1 MLLAKR
7 IGLMFIR
14 TIHKFY
20 YLYYKQRIAL
30 QIVYGYVFFLQ
41 FLMRTQSFAFRFF
54 SLLLIINC
62 CQFVTIVHEC
72 MLNAVHTEFKHY
84 YNDTR
89 WCIRMFI
96 QHFFHF
102 FIFSV
107 AFFRSLCCFEA
118 ILTFSFI
125 FIFDKSKNIQF
136 YFYFVVWNV
145 FLCVFFNIWLWSFI
159 DIYLNPLW
167 KREPQF
173 IINAEKPQN
182 HCHIY
187 LTAFHSDVSM

>member
-1 MLLAKR
+1 MRVFVVAFLRFWLILFDIRARCLTRGWSNFCAYFSVTLLRKIKTKKMLLAKR

-89 WCIRMFI
+89 
-96 QHFFHF
+96 
-102 FIFSV
+102 
-107 AFFRSLCCFEA
+107 
-118 ILTFSFI
+118 
-125 FIFDKSKNIQF
+125 
-136 YFYFVVWNV
+136 
-145 FLCVFFNIWLWSFI
+145 
-159 DIYLNPLW
+159 
-167 KREPQF
+167 
-173 IINAEKPQN
+173 
-182 HCHIY
+182 
-187 LTAFHSDVSM
+187 